1 MKMSLKL
8 TPAGKLAAWA
18 LGPVVVVVG
27 YLLLTGSL
35 VDAIGETKW
44 EIALRPSQES
54 KFSSKK
60 WVKATIEDG
69 TRYPM
74 ANWLIKRRLLLQK
87 PAADVLGEMGQPSS
101 KHLDGGLTCWDYTL
115 AQQSAY
121 PAKSFLAPFGL
132 SNMDYWY
139 LRIRFQNDRVVDA
152 KIIVK

>member
-1 MKMSLKL
+1 MSLKL
-8 TPAGKLAAWA
+8 TRAGKVAAWFV
-18 LGPVVVVVG
+18 GPVVIVVG

-35 VDAIGETKW
+35 VDVIGETRC
-44 EIALRPSQES
+44 EIALRPRQES
-54 KFSSKK
+54 EFDSEK
-60 WVKATIEDG
+60 WAKAAIEDG

-74 ANWLIKRRLLLQK
+74 ANWLIKNRRLMEK
-87 PAADVLGEMGQPSS
+87 PAADVLETLGQPSS

-115 AQQSAY
+115 ARQSDY

-139 LRIRFQNDRVVDA
+139 LRICFQNDSVADA